1 MEFGEYKKIYNGL
14 NGPSDIER
22 LMKEGYDKELLTV
35 LFTQKTTRET
45 KKRFHVVKQN
55 APRLLRDWKKG
66 KSLLEI
72 SKQWNFPPMLTAMMI
87 FLEDGAS
94 KKEFWGYIRNPETLK
109 SEEVANEVREVVAA
123 DIVYS
128 PEADEGHRRRGLW
141 GESLLQNWLNDQS
154 IKYRTECDLRGSH
167 EKTPD
172 SLLDEPMYYEGKKI
186 YWIESKATFGDNT
199 EFRFNSR
206 KQLIPYTKLFGPGVV
221 VYWMGC
227 LNDLEMPEDV
237 YISDISILEKK
248 LSMKEPDA

>member
-1 MEFGEYKKIYNGL
+1 MEFKEYKSIYNRL
-14 NGPSDIER
+14 SGPSDIED

-45 KKRFHVVKQN
+45 KKRFHIVKQN
-55 APRLLRDWKKG
+55 APRILRDWKKG
-66 KSLLEI
+66 KSLLEL
-72 SKQWNFPPMLTAMMI
+72 SKQWNFPPVLTAMMI

-94 KKEFWGYIRNPETLK
+94 KKEFWTYIRDPETLGN
-109 SEEVANEVREVVAA
+109 EEVANEVREIVAA

-128 PEADEGHRRRGLW
+128 PEADEGHKKRGLW
-141 GESLLQNWLNDQS
+141 GESLLQNWLNEQA
-154 IKYRTECDLRGSH
+154 IEYRTENDLRGTH

-172 SLLDEPMYYEGKKI
+172 CLLKEPMYYNGKKI

-206 KQLIPYTKLFGPGVV
+206 KQLIPYTQLFGPGVV

-227 LNDLEMPEDV
+227 LDDLELPEDI
-237 YISDISILEKK
+237 YLTDISILERK
-248 LSMKEPDA
+248 LSKTEDE